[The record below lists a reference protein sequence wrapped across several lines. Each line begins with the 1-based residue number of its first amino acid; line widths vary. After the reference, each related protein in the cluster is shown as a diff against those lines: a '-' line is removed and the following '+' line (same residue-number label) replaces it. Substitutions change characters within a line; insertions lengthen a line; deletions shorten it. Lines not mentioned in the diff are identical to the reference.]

1 LKIIA
6 PSLSNDELLTLYTK
20 SISIHQGKIQRNGSF
35 LENDILVKCW
45 TRRLYKQQVTID
57 KCGIIVGFN
66 ESADAFIFWI
76 CNRRKYWNW
85 KINNRIQSR
94 KLQNNVQKRWTQDDW
109 VICSN
114 QFCILLTLSDDYPR
128 PVDLEKTQT
137 EIISCIKRDDRIYK
151 LNFENLIEELL

>member
-35 LENDILVKCW
+35 LENDILKMLDENGVY
-45 TRRLYKQQVTID
+45 YKQQVTID

-76 CNRRKYWNW
+76 
-85 KINNRIQSR
+85 
-94 KLQNNVQKRWTQDDW
+94 L
-109 VICSN
+109 
-114 QFCILLTLSDDYPR
+114 
-128 PVDLEKTQT
+128 
-137 EIISCIKRDDRIYK
+137 
-151 LNFENLIEELL
+151 